1 MGTTTVTAAQL
12 VAYYKST
19 GKTYPQTYNDLGVNL
34 ETFCDLY
41 IKEAKAEG
49 VRAEVAFAQAML
61 ETGHLQ
67 FGKDVAVGQFNFAG
81 LGATGN
87 GVAGF
92 NFATAYGNNA
102 TGIQMGIR
110 GHIQHLK
117 CYASSQALN
126 NPTVD
131 PRWNDKLRTK
141 ALSVEELAGTWAADL
156 TYAPKVKTIMNK
168 F

>member
-1 MGTTTVTAAQL
+1 
-12 VAYYKST
+12 
-19 GKTYPQTYNDLGVNL
+19 
-34 ETFCDLY
+34 
-41 IKEAKAEG
+41 
-49 VRAEVAFAQAML
+49 
-61 ETGHLQ
+61 
-67 FGKDVAVGQFNFAG
+67 
-81 LGATGN
+81 
-87 GVAGF
+87 
-92 NFATAYGNNA
+92 
-102 TGIQMGIR
+102 MGIR
-110 GHIQHLK
+110 GHSQHLK